1 VPRRPAAASVRGM
14 SDPSAVLPA
23 LPLVESDEHRMLRES
38 VAAIAGSF
46 GHAYF
51 QRLRRAGE
59 APTELWETLAKHG
72 YLGVNI
78 PEEYDG
84 GGQGLVE
91 LAIVEEELS
100 AAGCPLLPLMVS
112 PGVAGTILTRHG
124 TDAQKDRWLRP
135 LGTGAGHYAL
145 AVTEPDAG
153 SNSHKIA
160 THARRDGDGRWLLRG
175 TKTYISGVEDSDVL
189 LVLARTGEP
198 DERGRAPLSMFLV
211 DVDAPGMS
219 RQPIETVSEA
229 PERQWTL
236 FFDDVVIDDDRLVG
250 GEGAGLRAAF
260 DGLNPERILGAAV
273 ANGIGRYALDRAS
286 AYANEREVWGQPIG
300 AHQGVAHP
308 LAEAKI
314 GLEAAR
320 LMTAK
325 AAALHD
331 AGAPAGEA
339 SNMAKFLAADAGARC
354 LDQAIQAHGGNG
366 LSVEYGLA
374 DLWFVVRLLKIAPIS
389 REMVLNYVAQHSLG
403 LPRSY

>member
-1 VPRRPAAASVRGM
+1 M
-14 SDPSAVLPA
+14 SDPATTAPA
-23 LPLVESDEHRMLRES
+23 PILALVESDEHRMLRES
-38 VAAIAGSF
+38 VAGIARSF
-46 GHAYF
+46 GHSYF
-51 QRLRRAGE
+51 ARVRAADE
-59 APTELWETLAKHG
+59 PPTELWDALAAG
-72 YLGVNI
+72 GFLGVNL

-91 LAIVEEELS
+91 LAIVEEEVS

-124 TDAQKDRWLRP
+124 TAAQKDRFLRP
-135 LGTGAGHYAL
+135 LGTGKGHYAL

-160 THARRDGDGRWLLRG
+160 TRARREGDQWLLRG
-175 TKTYISGVEDSDVL
+175 TKTYISGVEDAQVL

-198 DERGRAPLSMFLV
+198 DDRGRAELSMFLV
-211 DVDAPGMS
+211 DADAPGLE
-219 RQPIETVSEA
+219 RQDIPTVSEA
-229 PERQWTL
+229 PEHQWTL
-236 FFDDVVIDDDRLVG
+236 FFEDVAVGDDRLVG
-250 GEGAGLRAAF
+250 GQGAGLAAAF

-273 ANGIGRYALDRAS
+273 ANGIARYALEKAS
-286 AYANEREVWGQPIG
+286 AYANERAVWGKPIG

-314 GLEAAR
+314 QLEAAR

-325 AAALHD
+325 AAAMHD

-339 SNMAKFLAADAGARC
+339 SNMAKFLAADAGAKC
-354 LDQAIQAHGGNG
+354 LDQAIQTHGGNG
-366 LSVEYGLA
+366 LALEYGLA
-374 DLWFVVRLLKIAPIS
+374 DLWFILRLMKIAPVS